1 MPSLARR
8 SLAEAVGTCGFV
20 FLGCAATIS
29 NFFPG
34 ARYDTVGVAF
44 VHAAALGMFI
54 TAMMTISG
62 GHLNPAVTLG
72 FLSTGRIK
80 AQEAGAYIAA
90 QLVGAVLAAVLVRY
104 SFPDPIVRTGTL
116 GTPAIASSI
125 TFGQAIIFEAIGAF
139 VLVSAVYGTIV
150 AHEKPVLGGFGVGIA
165 LLAIILVVGPL
176 TGATVN
182 PARAFGPA
190 VVSGT
195 FTAQAVWWVGPILGA
210 LLAANLWDRV
220 LLKKD

>member
-195 FTAQAVWWVGPILGA
+195 FTAQAVWWVGPIVGA
-210 LLAANLWDRV
+210 LIAANLWDRV

>member
-1 MPSLARR
+1 MSSLARR

-20 FLGCAATIS
+20 FLGCAVTIS

-210 LLAANLWDRV
+210 LIAANLWDRV
-220 LLKKD
+220 LLRKN

>member
-1 MPSLARR
+1 MSSLVRR

-54 TAMMTISG
+54 TAMMNISG

-90 QLVGAVLAAVLVRY
+90 QLVGAVLAALLVRY
-104 SFPDPIVRTGTL
+104 SYPDPIVRTGTL

-125 TFGQAIIFEAIGAF
+125 TFGQAIVFEAIGAF

-150 AHEKPVLGGFGVGIA
+150 AQEKPVLGGFGVGIA

-195 FTAQAVWWVGPILGA
+195 FVAQAVWWVGPILGG
-210 LLAANLWDRV
+210 LIAAQLWDRV

>member
-1 MPSLARR
+1 M
-8 SLAEAVGTCGFV
+8 
-20 FLGCAATIS
+20 
-29 NFFPG
+29 
-34 ARYDTVGVAF
+34 
-44 VHAAALGMFI
+44 HAAALGMFI

-150 AHEKPVLGGFGVGIA
+150 AQEKPVLGGFGVGIA

>member
-1 MPSLARR
+1 MSSLARR

-54 TAMMTISG
+54 TAMMNISG

-90 QLVGAVLAAVLVRY
+90 QLVGAVLAAVLVRF

-150 AHEKPVLGGFGVGIA
+150 SQEKPVLGGFGVGIA

-195 FTAQAVWWVGPILGA
+195 FVAQAVWWVGPILGA

-220 LLKKD
+220 LLKKA

>member
-210 LLAANLWDRV
+210 LIAANLWDRV

>member
-1 MPSLARR
+1 MSSLARR

-139 VLVSAVYGTIV
+139 VLMSAVYGTIV
-150 AHEKPVLGGFGVGIA
+150 AQEKPVLGGFGVGIA

-210 LLAANLWDRV
+210 LVAANLWDRV

>member
-1 MPSLARR
+1 MSSLVRR

-44 VHAAALGMFI
+44 VHAAALGLFI
-54 TAMMTISG
+54 TAMMNISG

-80 AQEAGAYIAA
+80 AREAGAYIAA
-90 QLVGAVLAAVLVRY
+90 QLAGAVLAALLVRY
-104 SFPDPIVRTGTL
+104 SYPDPIVRTGTL

-125 TFGQAIIFEAIGAF
+125 TFGQAIVFEAIGAF

-150 AHEKPVLGGFGVGIA
+150 AQEKPVLGGFGVGIA
-165 LLAIILVVGPL
+165 LLAIVLVVGPL

-195 FTAQAVWWVGPILGA
+195 FVAQAVWWVGPILGG
-210 LLAANLWDRV
+210 LIAAQLWDRV

>member
-1 MPSLARR
+1 MSSLARR

-150 AHEKPVLGGFGVGIA
+150 AQEKPVLGGFGVGIA

-210 LLAANLWDRV
+210 LVAANLWDRV

>member
-1 MPSLARR
+1 MSSLARR

-20 FLGCAATIS
+20 FLGCAVTIS

-190 VVSGT
+190 LVSGT
-195 FTAQAVWWVGPILGA
+195 FTAQAVWWVGPILGG
-210 LLAANLWDRV
+210 LIAANLWDRV
-220 LLKKD
+220 LLRKD

>member
-1 MPSLARR
+1 MSSLVRR

-72 FLSTGRIK
+72 F
-80 AQEAGAYIAA
+80 Q
-90 QLVGAVLAAVLVRY
+90 
-104 SFPDPIVRTGTL
+104 
-116 GTPAIASSI
+116 
-125 TFGQAIIFEAIGAF
+125 
-139 VLVSAVYGTIV
+139 
-150 AHEKPVLGGFGVGIA
+150 
-165 LLAIILVVGPL
+165 
-176 TGATVN
+176 
-182 PARAFGPA
+182 
-190 VVSGT
+190 
-195 FTAQAVWWVGPILGA
+195 
-210 LLAANLWDRV
+210 
-220 LLKKD
+220 

>member
-1 MPSLARR
+1 MSSLARR

-44 VHAAALGMFI
+44 VHAAALGLFI
-54 TAMMTISG
+54 TAMMNISG

-90 QLVGAVLAAVLVRY
+90 QLVGAVLAALLVRY
-104 SFPDPIVRTGTL
+104 SYPDPIVRTGTL

-125 TFGQAIIFEAIGAF
+125 TFGQAIVFEAIGAF

-150 AHEKPVLGGFGVGIA
+150 AQEKPVLGGFGVGIA
-165 LLAIILVVGPL
+165 LLAIVLVVGPL

-195 FTAQAVWWVGPILGA
+195 FVAQAVWWVGPILGG
-210 LLAANLWDRV
+210 LIAAQLWDRV

>member
-1 MPSLARR
+1 MSSLARR

-116 GTPAIASSI
+116 GTPAIASAI

-210 LLAANLWDRV
+210 LVAANLWDRV

>member
-1 MPSLARR
+1 MSSLVRR

-44 VHAAALGMFI
+44 VHAAALGLFI
-54 TAMMTISG
+54 TAMMNISG

-90 QLVGAVLAAVLVRY
+90 QLVGAVLAALLVRY
-104 SFPDPIVRTGTL
+104 SYPDPIVRTGTL

-125 TFGQAIIFEAIGAF
+125 TFGQAIVFEAIGAF

-150 AHEKPVLGGFGVGIA
+150 AQEKPVLGGFGVGIA

-195 FTAQAVWWVGPILGA
+195 FVAQAVWWVGPILGG
-210 LLAANLWDRV
+210 LIAAQLWDRV